1 MNPREFIY
9 TTYGKEKQVNKTI
22 EELEELT
29 IELLR
34 MQDKKGNKQHLK
46 EEMADVLNML
56 YQLCLVYKIRITEI
70 KHIAELKVKRTIK
83 RIEKEQK
90 ELSQRSQHHR
100 YESEGE

>member
-1 MNPREFIY
+1 MNDRERIY
-9 TTYGKEKQVNKTI
+9 ITYGRNRQVNKAI

-29 IELLR
+29 VELLR
-34 MQDKKGNKQHLK
+34 MQSGNGSKKNIK

-56 YQLCLVYKIRITEI
+56 YQLCFAYKIRINEV
-70 KHIAELKVKRTIK
+70 KHIAELKVKRTLK

-100 YESEGE
+100 YESEEK